1 MTSLHLTLVL
11 IVFLTIFSGATVI
24 LAWSLLGR
32 LGGGRKPRTQARIKT
47 IVGEL
52 AQPRR
57 HQGTAH

>member
-11 IVFLTIFSGATVI
+11 IVFLTVFGGATVI

-32 LGGGRKPRTQARIKT
+32 LSGSKPRTQSRIKS

-52 AQPRR
+52 AQSRR
-57 HQGTAH
+57 H

>member
-11 IVFLTIFSGATVI
+11 IVFLTVFGGATVI

-32 LGGGRKPRTQARIKT
+32 LGGGSKPRKQARIKS

-52 AQPRR
+52 GEARR
-57 HQGTAH
+57 R